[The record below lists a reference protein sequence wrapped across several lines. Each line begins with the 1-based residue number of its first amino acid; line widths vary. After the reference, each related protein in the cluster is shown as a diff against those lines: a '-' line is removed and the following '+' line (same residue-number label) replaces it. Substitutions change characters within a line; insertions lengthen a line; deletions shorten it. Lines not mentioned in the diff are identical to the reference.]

1 MRTESQSY
9 EIWEQ
14 GDDVLRHIERCA
26 RVSYRS
32 GDRMTG
38 STAPAFVQS
47 LIRNGHHAALEHG
60 TVYLFGDERLADIV
74 RWNRFARAVF
84 IDGRT
89 YITVDYRN
97 KMYMD
102 KEHPELRKMYDEC
115 VPTVFHEKRLT
126 VAFVLSRAIANEF
139 VRHRAFSFIQES
151 TRWVDYS
158 KERFG
163 HEVVFIMPEE
173 GSWSPLMEESF
184 KRAEKAYFELLSEGA
199 RLERARD
206 VLPLATKTVLV
217 MTGYRDSWR
226 DFFTLRTARNAH
238 PDARAL
244 ACALRD
250 DPRMRAFMGEI
261 GEKSDAR

>member
-32 GDRMTG
+32 GSRMTG
-38 STAPAFVQS
+38 VTAPAFVQS

-60 TVYLFGDERLADIV
+60 TVYLIGDAELADIV
-74 RWNRFARAVF
+74 RWNRFAKAVF
-84 IDGRT
+84 VEGRT
-89 YITVDYRN
+89 YITVDCRN

-102 KEHPELRKMYDEC
+102 KEHPELRSMYDEC

-139 VRHRAFSFIQES
+139 VRHRAFSFMQES
-151 TRWVDYS
+151 TRWVNFS

-163 HEVVFIMPEE
+163 HEVTFVMPEE
-173 GSWSPLMEESF
+173 GSWSPVMLESF
-184 KRAEKAYFELLSEGA
+184 KQAEKAYFELIDNGVKPQ
-199 RLERARD
+199 RARD

-217 MTGYRDSWR
+217 MTGFRDAWR
-226 DFFTLRTARNAH
+226 SFFALRTAKNAH
-238 PDARAL
+238 PDAQAIARG
-244 ACALRD
+244 LRD
-250 DPRMRAFMGEI
+250 DPRMKAFMEQNI
-261 GEKSDAR
+261 GI